1 MEIAIMVSAKFTTNL
16 CFDPAHEVIEIEYI
30 KQNDRKKVM
39 YIDTFPLGNWNEI
52 KFDPDDNVL
61 VSDFLKTMV
70 FRNIDVARVL
80 ARLALNRVVEHNDVM
95 WKHYIQCM
103 CAIRILDHTFVPPS
117 ININC
122 GWQKDLLDS
131 IVDKTSRCI
140 IATCRNADRLERYAK
155 ALNEMKITSV

>member
-1 MEIAIMVSAKFTTNL
+1 METAIITRALFIHNL
-16 CFDPAHEVIEIEYI
+16 EFEPAHEVIEIHYI